1 MFYAVDIFINESFLK
16 PLHKNA
22 KLDKS
27 FIQSIPSANVSP
39 DISTF
44 KDHRTQ
50 QQGAQQV
57 VENTGKL
64 GTCKTSIFHTNK
76 RINGNVCLLFER
88 LIREQ
93 LLTTQWIVIIWQQM

>member
-1 MFYAVDIFINESFLK
+1 MPYAVDIFINESFLK

-22 KLDKS
+22 KLNKI
-27 FIQSIPSANVSP
+27 FIQSIPSANKSP

-50 QQGAQQV
+50 QQVAQEV

-64 GTCKTSIFHTNK
+64 STCKTCIFHTNK
-76 RINGNVCLLFER
+76 RMVCWKGLF
-88 LIREQ
+88 
-93 LLTTQWIVIIWQQM
+93 VV

>member
-1 MFYAVDIFINESFLK
+1 MFYAFDIFIDESFLK

-27 FIQSIPSANVSP
+27 FIQSIPSANKSP

-50 QQGAQQV
+50 QRVAQQV

-64 GTCKTSIFHTNK
+64 STCKTCIFHTNK
-76 RINGNVCLLFER
+76 RIIGKVFLLFKR
-88 LIREQ
+88 LTREQ
-93 LLTTQWIVIIWQQM
+93 LPTTQWSVIIWPQM

>member
-39 DISTF
+39 DIRTF

-50 QQGAQQV
+50 QQVAQQ

-64 GTCKTSIFHTNK
+64 STCQTCIFHTNK
-76 RINGNVCLLFER
+76 RIIGKVCLLFER
-88 LIREQ
+88 LTREQ
-93 LLTTQWIVIIWQQM
+93 LLTTQWSVIIWPQM